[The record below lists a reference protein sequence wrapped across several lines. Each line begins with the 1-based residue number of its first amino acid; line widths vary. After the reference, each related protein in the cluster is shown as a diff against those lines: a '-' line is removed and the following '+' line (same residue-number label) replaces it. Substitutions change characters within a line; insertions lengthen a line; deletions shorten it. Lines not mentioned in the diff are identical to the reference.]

1 MATLPT
7 SGDIAAFQKIFNA
20 LSNRGPLT
28 SSTVSLPSLSQVYS
42 PDSILGGTVV
52 NPQVITG
59 SGASGQSPLGSFTD
73 TADNIFGYTQ
83 DSFNQTLN
91 NQTRLAEATA
101 ATLYPIQRQNAELA
115 FEFLKKGQ
123 ETDANRQKQIN
134 SSKEAEAKIRQATAL
149 AGEVANKFGPIKV
162 QTMNLA

>member
-7 SGDIAAFQKIFNA
+7 SGDIAAFQRILGS

-28 SSTVSLPSLSQVYS
+28 SSTVRLPSLSQINF
-42 PDSILGGTVV
+42 PDSTLGGTVE
-52 NPQVITG
+52 NPFVITG
-59 SGASGQSPLGSFTD
+59 SGASAQSPLGSFTD

-83 DSFNQTLN
+83 DSFNQSLN
-91 NQTRLAEATA
+91 NQTRLAEVSA
-101 ATLYPIQRQNAELA
+101 ANLYPIQRQNAELA

-134 SSKEAEAKIRQATAL
+134 SAIDVATKQKLGTAGQVDASKVYQNTLDTMKL
-149 AGEVANKFGPIKV
+149 A
-162 QTMNLA
+162 

>member
-7 SGDIAAFQKIFNA
+7 IGDIAAFQRMYSA
-20 LSNRGPLT
+20 LSKRGPLS
-28 SSTVSLPSLSQVYS
+28 SSTVSLPSYSQVYS
-42 PDSILGGTVV
+42 PDSILGGTVG

-59 SGASGQSPLGSFTD
+59 SGASAQSPLGSLYD
-73 TADNIFGYTQ
+73 TGQNIFGYTQ
-83 DSFNQTLN
+83 DSFNQSLN

-134 SSKEAEAKIRQATAL
+134 SAIDVATRQKLGTAGQVDASKVYQNTL
-149 AGEVANKFGPIKV
+149 DTMKF
-162 QTMNLA
+162 A

>member
-7 SGDIAAFQKIFNA
+7 SGDIATLQKILSAF
-20 LSNRGPLT
+20 SNRGPLT
-28 SSTVSLPSLSQVYS
+28 SSTVSLPSLSQINF
-42 PDSILGGTVV
+42 PDSTLGGTVG
-52 NPQVITG
+52 NPVVITG
-59 SGASGQSPLGSFTD
+59 PGASGQSPLGSFAD
-73 TADNIFGYTQ
+73 TANNIFGYTQ
-83 DSFNQTLN
+83 DSFNQSLN

-134 SSKEAEAKIRQATAL
+134 SAIDVASRAKIAT
-149 AGEVANKFGPIKV
+149 GEAQKAAAVMQNQLK
-162 QTMNLA
+162 TMNFA

>member
-7 SGDIAAFQKIFNA
+7 SGDIAAFQRILGS

-28 SSTVSLPSLSQVYS
+28 SSTVRLPSLSQINF
-42 PDSILGGTVV
+42 PDSTLGGTVG
-52 NPQVITG
+52 NPVVITG
-59 SGASGQSPLGSFTD
+59 DGAAAQSPLGSFTD

-83 DSFNQTLN
+83 DSFNQSLN
-91 NQTRLAEATA
+91 NQTRLAEVSA
-101 ATLYPIQRQNAELA
+101 ANLYPIQRQNAELA

-134 SSKEAEAKIRQATAL
+134 SAIEKAAL
-149 AGEVANKFGPIKV
+149 AKQGMAAAANAANVYGGLQLTSNIV
-162 QTMNLA
+162 